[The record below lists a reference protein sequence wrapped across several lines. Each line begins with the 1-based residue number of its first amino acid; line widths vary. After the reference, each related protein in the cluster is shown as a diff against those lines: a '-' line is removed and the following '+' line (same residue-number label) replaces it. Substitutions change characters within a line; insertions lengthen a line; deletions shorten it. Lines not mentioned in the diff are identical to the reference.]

1 MNKLMAIIAA
11 IVVFSALQ
19 MSYASALGITLSL
32 STQTPYPVEPGKIV
46 DIEVSVY
53 NSGTTSDTFTLE
65 ILPDSPFTLLSGEK
79 VATTFT
85 NLGPLSTRTQS
96 YRLRV
101 SDTAVS
107 ADYDLDFRITR
118 PGSTGSTTKS
128 VSVTVQGTPKIVIEE
143 IKTAPAIIEPGHEVE
158 VEITLKN
165 VGSGD
170 ASQLEFN
177 LEADADP
184 ETDENLIVPILS
196 GGSFYM
202 ETLKSGEE
210 GVATFRLDIDNSAE
224 YKSYTS
230 TLTIVYNDE
239 SGTESTVTRD
249 IGIPVKGIPVL
260 EILSAKVEN
269 GDFKVDI
276 ENIGT
281 GSAKALKIEFIQDG
295 EVKDSSVASELK
307 PTRQKTLRFA
317 GFRYGEATVKISYL
331 DESNEVFEKETTVT
345 VKESATSSDGSGT
358 DYSGYVGVLLLLVV
372 VEGFYIWRL
381 RKKLKRKK

>member
-1 MNKLMAIIAA
+1 M
-11 IVVFSALQ
+11 
-19 MSYASALGITLSL
+19 
-32 STQTPYPVEPGKIV
+32 
-46 DIEVSVY
+46 
-53 NSGTTSDTFTLE
+53 
-65 ILPDSPFTLLSGEK
+65 PDSPFTLLSGEK
-79 VATTFT
+79 VLTTFT

-143 IKTAPAIIEPGHEVE
+143 IKTTPAVIEPGHEVE

-170 ASQLEFN
+170 ASQLDFN

-184 ETDENLIVPILS
+184 ETDANIIVPILS

-210 GVATFRLDIDNSAE
+210 SVARFRLDIDNSAE

-249 IGIPVKGIPVL
+249 IGIPVKGIPVI

-281 GSAKALKIEFIQDG
+281 GNAKALKIEFIQDG

-307 PTRQKTLRFA
+307 PTRSKTLRFA
-317 GFRYGEATVKISYL
+317 GFRYGDATVKISYL
-331 DESNEVFEKETTVT
+331 DESNTAFEEETHLT
-345 VKESATSSDGSGT
+345 VKASVSSEDGQGT
-358 DYSGYVGVLLLLVV
+358 DYSGYVGVLLLLVL

-381 RKKLKRKK
+381 RKKLKKKK